1 MTAEKVV
8 SPCGVEC
15 SSCQEYKK
23 NCQKCI
29 QDTRKTKLAILYRKR
44 HLPAILMSSRK
55 VLL

>member
-8 SPCGVEC
+8 SPYGVEC

-44 HLPAILMSSRK
+44 HLPAI
-55 VLL
+55 